1 MSEPI
6 GVPASSDPTGPT
18 ESAQSLEAHV
28 LARTAEHL
36 ADRYAGVFSP
46 DLVERVVFESY
57 ATLARTARVHTHL
70 APLAGHFAADR
81 LAALAHTRATTTD
94 GPRDTVLPQVLFVDE
109 EDTGRTQIAAA
120 LLAHCAHGAV
130 VARSAGFS
138 AGEAVDPC
146 VVDVLV
152 ARGIDI
158 EGLYPK
164 PVTDDVVRAAD
175 RVITFGSSDGVRV
188 YPGTTQEHWAVGGLV
203 NASSPE
209 RVQEVVDAIDT
220 RVRALY
226 EQIRARPR
234 ANPPG

>member
-1 MSEPI
+1 MSEPT
-6 GVPASSDPTGPT
+6 VPTDPAG
-18 ESAQSLEAHV
+18 SAQPLDAHV
-28 LARTAEHL
+28 LTRTAEHL

-46 DLVERVVFESY
+46 DLVERMVFESY

-94 GPRDTVLPQVLFVDE
+94 GPPDTALPQVLFVDE

-120 LLAHCAHGAV
+120 LLTHYAHGMV

-138 AGEAVDPC
+138 AGEAVDPR

-152 ARGIDI
+152 TRGLDI
-158 EGLYPK
+158 ERVYPK

-175 RVITFGSSDGVRV
+175 RVITFGTSDGVRV
-188 YPGTTQEHWAVGGLV
+188 YPGTVQEHWAVGGLL
-203 NASSPE
+203 NASTPE

-220 RVRALY
+220 RVRALH
-226 EQIRARPR
+226 EQIRVHPPARLR
-234 ANPPG
+234 R